1 MTADA
6 TTTLWLLPLAT
17 AVLMG
22 LIAWGPVR
30 AGRNSRT
37 KVAFCFLASSLIIT
51 LSTLTPIALS
61 LGHVFW
67 AKMSLGTWC
76 VIVGLSWPF
85 YSLWV
90 LPDSLPKPN
99 TLLELRC
106 QAVFL
111 WVFAI
116 SGVCFAS
123 FLAIV
128 CLR

>member
-1 MTADA
+1 
-6 TTTLWLLPLAT
+6 
-17 AVLMG
+17 MG

-90 LPDSLPKPN
+90 LPDSSSETKYALGASVPGRVS
-99 TLLELRC
+99 LG
-106 QAVFL
+106 
-111 WVFAI
+111 FAI
-116 SGVCFAS
+116 SGVCFAL